1 LFRATA
7 QWFIPME
14 GPGRLRETALA
25 AIDATRFV
33 PPRGRTRLRS
43 MVEARP
49 DWCVSRQRAWGV
61 PIAVFVDKATG
72 EVLRDADVVERV
84 ARAFEEEGADAW
96 WTRDPQEFLGDA
108 YAAADYDK
116 VDDILDVW
124 FESGCTHAFVLER
137 RPDLKWPADLYLE
150 GSDQHRGWFQSS
162 LLESSGTRGR
172 APFGTVLTHGFVMDA
187 QGRKMSKSLGNTV
200 SPADLLKTHGADILR
215 LWVVSADYT
224 EDLRI
229 GKEILDGVGDSYRRL
244 RNTLRYLLGNLDGFT
259 DAERLPHAEMPEL
272 ERWVLHRLAE
282 LGALARECN
291 ESFDFP
297 RLYGALH
304 NFCATDLSAFYF
316 DVRKDS
322 LYCDPVEGT
331 TRRAARTVLDELF
344 GCLTAGWPRSS
355 SSRPRRRGSPGSR
368 PRPTASTC
376 EPSRKSRPTG
386 ATTRWPR
393 AGSGC
398 GRCVEW

>member
-1 LFRATA
+1 VVHPDGGAGA
-7 QWFIPME
+7 AA
-14 GPGRLRETALA
+14 ETALA

-259 DAERLPHAEMPEL
+259 DASGCRTRDAGAGAVGAAPPGRAGRVGSRVQRELRLPE
-272 ERWVLHRLAE
+272 
-282 LGALARECN
+282 AL
-291 ESFDFP
+291 
-297 RLYGALH
+297 
-304 NFCATDLSAFYF
+304 
-316 DVRKDS
+316 
-322 LYCDPVEGT
+322 
-331 TRRAARTVLDELF
+331 RRAAQLLRHRPLRLLLRRPQGQPLLRPGRGDDA
-344 GCLTAGWPRSS
+344 AGGADGARRAVRLPDGLAGPGPRLHGRGGVAHPVPVRDRQ
-355 SSRPRRRGSPGSR
+355 RPPATF
-368 PRPTASTC
+368 P
-376 EPSRKSRPTG
+376 ESRPTG